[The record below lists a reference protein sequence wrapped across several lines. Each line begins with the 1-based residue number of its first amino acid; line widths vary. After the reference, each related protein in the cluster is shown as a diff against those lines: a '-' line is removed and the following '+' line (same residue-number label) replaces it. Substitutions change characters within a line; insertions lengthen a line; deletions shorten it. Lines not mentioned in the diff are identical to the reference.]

1 MLTEEA
7 CMRGEE
13 IPGTSSP
20 GRIHTYN
27 SQARRGSR
35 VSKSLENRK
44 ASREQRARASDSKFL
59 LKPCTDSKNANSP
72 FLLPRDLSWL
82 ISYNSI
88 APVQTKISQGHDSEM
103 HIAR

>member
-1 MLTEEA
+1 
-7 CMRGEE
+7 MRGEE

-20 GRIHTYN
+20 GRIHTYD
-27 SQARRGSR
+27 SQARRRSR

-44 ASREQRARASDSKFL
+44 AITEQRARASDSKFL
-59 LKPCTDSKNANSP
+59 LKPCTDSKKRKHNSP

-82 ISYNSI
+82 ISYNST